1 LRCSLEIVEGAS
13 LLRSRLNHLLNALHW
28 QVDETARLLTAYSRQ
43 ITSRRTLGR
52 NIHRVE
58 PMFLFIAQRVIK
70 PRKRTVDNLYGLD
83 GRTQSL
89 LDGIQAT
96 YRSERH

>member
-1 LRCSLEIVEGAS
+1 VVGHAS
-13 LLRSRLNHLLNALHW
+13 IWAPDY
-28 QVDETARLLTAYSRQ
+28 QPMP
-43 ITSRRTLGR
+43 LGR
-52 NIHRVE
+52 NIHRIE

-89 LDGIQAT
+89 LDGVEAT